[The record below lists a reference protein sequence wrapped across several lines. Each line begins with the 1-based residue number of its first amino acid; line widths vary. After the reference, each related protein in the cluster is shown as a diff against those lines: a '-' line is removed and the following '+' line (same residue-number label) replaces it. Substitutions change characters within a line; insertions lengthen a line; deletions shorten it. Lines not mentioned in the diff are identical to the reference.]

1 MIAGIEQVDDHIVT
15 IKKRTYLLGLERLL
29 GTDAIQF
36 SFKDKTESQLF
47 CNTVR
52 MSCGI
57 EV

>member
-1 MIAGIEQVDDHIVT
+1 VDDHIVT